1 MVLNI
6 QVGSVVFGN
15 WVVKRE
21 IGQGSFGKVF
31 EIQREDFGE
40 VYRAALKVI
49 TVPQSDAELQSVYD
63 EGMSREQAEE
73 YFYSVVENVVR
84 EFAIMAKLKGTGHV
98 VNYEDHTVIRRQD
111 KLGWDIL
118 IRMELLTPLLTYAMA
133 HPFSRRDVIQL
144 GIDLCKALELCQKYN
159 VIHRDIKP
167 ENIFVSENGAF
178 KLGDFGIARTIERS
192 GFGLSKKGTYTYMAP
207 EVYRGNEYGFNVDLY
222 SLGLVLYRL
231 LNKNKLPFLPMA
243 GKITFRNRE
252 EALERRMSGE
262 PVGTPF
268 YAQGRLGE
276 IVRKVCAFEP
286 KERYSTPAQM
296 RQELEAILYDQQ
308 DAELIYPDGDELTI
322 AENIYVSKTPE
333 GQERTDQAELEQTQ
347 SLFGSRRDGM
357 RPEDLD
363 ASRTESNF
371 GHGPTADDGDR
382 TESAFGPGRGTG
394 QKSGPA
400 KVRPAPPVQTVPAA
414 KRKRPWLPVTVC
426 LCAALLAVAGG
437 IFSFFSRV
445 RAAEE
450 RAARFQELMDTA
462 DGLCQTEPER
472 AQQLYQEA
480 QGLSPEN
487 PAPYVSYAYAL
498 YCGSDYEACVS
509 YIEDE
514 LALGKEYDAEVQS
527 DLAEILGAAYFEL
540 EDYAASASFFRLS
553 TAGGDIT
560 VAAMRD
566 YAVALG
572 RLGSVDEA
580 NDVLQKMQDAGADDD
595 VTTYV
600 QAEVDYAQQEY
611 LEAERGF
618 ETVMDTTEDVVLQKR
633 ALRSLAEVYRDCAGL
648 ARLGQSPIDTPAT
661 KEAELLANGIVQ
673 YGLRYD
679 STLWEML
686 GLAYFEAYHTDLSVP
701 ADYLTRAADCF
712 RRVIELGVV
721 KDYLY
726 ANLYTI
732 YYEQKDYQ
740 LASQA
745 LDDYQVAF
753 PQDYTPHALRG
764 LLLITME
771 NQGAHPGEGG
781 NYQKA
786 LAEYEKAGELIRGD
800 DDVTYYQQLGSL
812 IQEIAQMQQEVGM
825 TCLSS
830 GSYEEAVTAFML
842 SIEMEPQQV
851 NAYLGLA
858 DAYIQQREYDKA
870 EETLLQGQQ
879 ATGGSAK
886 LDDKLAEL
894 EADAKEKVQEEYK
907 EDDNTKNVNSQEE
920 ILENIYYSDGTPRK
934 IFEYSNGKL
943 LKMKRYEPD
952 GSLQSYT
959 TYEYNN
965 IGNLIRQ
972 NVYNPD
978 HELLSDSEYDVNGNQ
993 IRWSVYGSDGSL
1005 EMNFISEYGD
1015 NGNLRQRRIYQYD
1028 WLSSLEEYDDNG
1040 KKIRRT
1046 DYSVLFSYDY
1056 YTVFEYN
1063 KREQVSLETVYYPDS
1078 SQNYYI
1084 TYEYDDSGKLIQKIQ
1099 YNSDGSTERLI

>member
-192 GFGLSKKGTYTYMAP
+192 GFGLSKKGTYNYMAP

-276 IVRKVCAFEP
+276 IVGKACAFEP

-333 GQERTDQAELEQTQ
+333 GQGRTDQAELEQTQ
-347 SLFGSRRDGM
+347 SLFGRGRDGV

-371 GHGPTADDGDR
+371 GHGPTADNGDR

-400 KVRPAPPVQTVPAA
+400 KVRPASPVQTVPAA
-414 KRKRPWLPVTVC
+414 KKKRPWLAVTAC

-437 IFSFFSRV
+437 IFFYFSRV

-450 RAARFQELMDTA
+450 QAARFQELMDTA

-618 ETVMDTTEDVVLQKR
+618 ETVLDTTEDVVLQKR

-648 ARLGQSPIDTPAT
+648 ARLGQSPIETPAT

-686 GLAYFEAYHTDLSVP
+686 GLAYFEAYHTDRSVP

-712 RRVIELGVV
+712 HRVIELGVV

-732 YYEQKDYQ
+732 YYEQKDYEQ
-740 LASQA
+740 AAQA
-745 LDDYQVAF
+745 LTDYETVF
-753 PQDYTPHALRG
+753 PEDYMPHALRG
-764 LLLITME
+764 MMLITIE
-771 NQGAHPGEGG
+771 NEKPQSDR
-781 NYQKA
+781 NYEAARQ
-786 LAEYEKAGELIRGD
+786 EYARAGELLRSD
-800 DDVTYYQQLGSL
+800 DDATYYQQLESL
-812 IQEIAQMQQEVGM
+812 IIDLE
-825 TCLSS
+825 
-830 GSYEEAVTAFML
+830 
-842 SIEMEPQQV
+842 
-851 NAYLGLA
+851 
-858 DAYIQQREYDKA
+858 RE
-870 EETLLQGQQ
+870 G
-879 ATGGSAK
+879 
-886 LDDKLAEL
+886 
-894 EADAKEKVQEEYK
+894 
-907 EDDNTKNVNSQEE
+907 
-920 ILENIYYSDGTPRK
+920 
-934 IFEYSNGKL
+934 
-943 LKMKRYEPD
+943 
-952 GSLQSYT
+952 
-959 TYEYNN
+959 
-965 IGNLIRQ
+965 
-972 NVYNPD
+972 
-978 HELLSDSEYDVNGNQ
+978 
-993 IRWSVYGSDGSL
+993 WS
-1005 EMNFISEYGD
+1005 
-1015 NGNLRQRRIYQYD
+1015 
-1028 WLSSLEEYDDNG
+1028 
-1040 KKIRRT
+1040 
-1046 DYSVLFSYDY
+1046 
-1056 YTVFEYN
+1056 
-1063 KREQVSLETVYYPDS
+1063 
-1078 SQNYYI
+1078 
-1084 TYEYDDSGKLIQKIQ
+1084 
-1099 YNSDGSTERLI
+1099 